1 MKDFQGKVAVITGGA
16 SGLGLEIARLAAK
29 KGLKL
34 VLADIEER
42 ALKQAE
48 LEFSDQG
55 VEVLALRT
63 NVALAEDVD
72 FLAQQTLARFG
83 AVHLLFNNAGVA
95 LSKTTWETTVADW
108 EWVLGVDLW
117 GVIHGVRVFT
127 PLMLKQDTPCHIINT
142 ASVAGM
148 LSTQGM
154 AAYNVAKHGVV
165 TLSET
170 LYHDLLRRN
179 AKIDVSVLCPAW
191 VNTAIWDS
199 ARNRPDDLLNESEQ
213 KSLDDAKLEESA
225 RQAVQ
230 SGKVSAPQVAE
241 IVFSAIENNQFYILT
256 HPKIKKW
263 IGLRVED
270 ILQDR
275 QPSPQD

>member
-1 MKDFQGKVAVITGGA
+1 MKEFKDKVAVITGGA
-16 SGLGLEIARLAAK
+16 SGLGLEIARLAAQ
-29 KGLKL
+29 KGMKL
-34 VLADIEER
+34 VLSDIEER

-48 LEFSDQG
+48 LEFSAEG
-55 VEVLALRT
+55 VEVLSVRT
-63 NVALAEDVD
+63 NVAAGEDVELLAEK
-72 FLAQQTLARFG
+72 TLERFG

-95 LSKTTWETTVADW
+95 LNKTAWETTIADW

-127 PLMLKQDTPCHIINT
+127 PIMLKQDTPSHIINT

-170 LYHDLLRRN
+170 LYHDLKRRGAN
-179 AKIDVSVLCPAW
+179 IDVSVLCPAW

-199 ARNRPDDLLNESEQ
+199 ARNRPDDLQNTEEH
-213 KSLDDAKLEESA
+213 KEEDDIKLEESA
-225 RQAVQ
+225 RHAIQ
-230 SGKVSAPQVAE
+230 SGKVTAPMVAQ
-241 IVFSAIENNQFYILT
+241 IVFAAIEANQFYILT

-263 IGLRVED
+263 VGLRVED

-275 QPSPQD
+275 QPSPQT

>member
-95 LSKTTWETTVADW
+95 LSKSTWETTVADW

-170 LYHDLLRRN
+170 LYHDLRRRN

-213 KSLDDAKLEESA
+213 KSSDDAKLEESA

>member
-1 MKDFQGKVAVITGGA
+1 MKDFQNKVAVITGGA
-16 SGLGLEIARLAAK
+16 SGLGLEIARLAAR
-29 KGLKL
+29 KGMKL
-34 VLADIEER
+34 VLSDIEER
-42 ALKQAE
+42 ALKKAE
-48 LEFSDQG
+48 LEFADQG
-55 VEVLALRT
+55 NEVLSVRT
-63 NVALAEDVD
+63 NVAIAEDVEQ
-72 FLAQQTLARFG
+72 LAEKTIERFG
-83 AVHLLFNNAGVA
+83 EVHLLFNNAGVA
-95 LSKTTWETTVADW
+95 LNKTAWETTIADW

-127 PLMLKQDTPCHIINT
+127 PIMLKQNSPSHIINT

-170 LYHDLLRRN
+170 LYHDLKRRGAN
-179 AKIDVSVLCPAW
+179 IDVSVLCPAW

-199 ARNRPDDLLNESEQ
+199 TRNRPEDLLNSVEQ
-213 KSLDDAKLEESA
+213 KGADDIKLDESA
-225 RQAVQ
+225 RHAIQ
-230 SGKVSAPQVAE
+230 SGKVTAPMVAE
-241 IVFSAIENNQFYILT
+241 MVFAAIEENRFYILT

-263 IGLRVED
+263 VGLRVED

-275 QPSPQD
+275 QPSPQA

>member
-1 MKDFQGKVAVITGGA
+1 MKEFKDKVAVITGGA
-16 SGLGLEIARLAAK
+16 SGLGLEIARLAAR
-29 KGLKL
+29 KGMKL
-34 VLADIEER
+34 VLSDIEER

-48 LEFSDQG
+48 LEFADQG
-55 VEVLALRT
+55 VDVLSART
-63 NVALAEDVD
+63 NVAIAEDVEQ
-72 FLAQQTLARFG
+72 LAEKTMERFG

-95 LSKTTWETTVADW
+95 LNKTAWETSVADW

-127 PLMLKQDTPCHIINT
+127 PIMLRQNSPSHIINT

-170 LYHDLLRRN
+170 LYHDLKRRAAN
-179 AKIDVSVLCPAW
+179 IDVSVLCPAW

-199 ARNRPDDLLNESEQ
+199 ARNRPEDLQNSVERKGEDDV
-213 KSLDDAKLEESA
+213 KLEESA
-225 RQAVQ
+225 RHAIQ
-230 SGKVSAPQVAE
+230 SGKVTAPMVAE
-241 IVFSAIENNQFYILT
+241 IVFAAIEANQFYILT

-263 IGLRVED
+263 VGLRVED

-275 QPSPQD
+275 QPSPQS

>member
-1 MKDFQGKVAVITGGA
+1 MKDFHGKVAVITGGA

-29 KGLKL
+29 KGMKL
-34 VLADIEER
+34 VLSDIEER

-48 LEFSDQG
+48 QEFSDVG
-55 VEVLALRT
+55 VEVLAVRT

-72 FLAQQTLARFG
+72 FLAQQTLSRFG

-95 LSKTTWETTVADW
+95 LNKTTWETTIADW

-127 PLMLKQDTPCHIINT
+127 PIMLKQDTPCHIINT

-170 LYHDLLRRN
+170 LYHDLRRRN

-191 VNTAIWDS
+191 VNTGIWDS
-199 ARNRPDDLLNESEQ
+199 ARNRPEDLQNTVEQ
-213 KSLDDAKLEESA
+213 KSVDDTKLEESA
-225 RQAVQ
+225 RHAIQ
-230 SGKVSAPQVAE
+230 SGKVTAPQVAE
-241 IVFSAIENNQFYILT
+241 IVFNAIENNQFYILT

-270 ILQDR
+270 ILEDR
-275 QPSPQD
+275 QPSPQI

>member
-1 MKDFQGKVAVITGGA
+1 VKDFQNKVAVITGGA

-29 KGLKL
+29 KGMKL
-34 VLADIEER
+34 VLSDIEER

-48 LEFSDQG
+48 LEFSG
-55 VEVLALRT
+55 HGIEVLSVRT
-63 NVALAEDVD
+63 NVAIAEDVEQ
-72 FLAQQTLARFG
+72 LAEKTLERFG

-95 LSKTTWETTVADW
+95 LNKTAWETTVADW

-127 PLMLKQDTPCHIINT
+127 PIMLKQSSPSHIINT

-170 LYHDLLRRN
+170 LYHDLKRRGAN
-179 AKIDVSVLCPAW
+179 IDVSVLCPAW

-199 ARNRPDDLLNESEQ
+199 ARNRPEDLQNDAERKSADDI
-213 KSLDDAKLEESA
+213 KLEESA
-225 RQAVQ
+225 RHAIQ
-230 SGKVSAPQVAE
+230 SGKVTAPMVAE
-241 IVFSAIENNQFYILT
+241 IVFAAIEQNQFYILT

>member
-1 MKDFQGKVAVITGGA
+1 MKEFKDKVAVITGGA

-29 KGLKL
+29 KGMKL

-42 ALKQAE
+42 ALNQAQ
-48 LEFSDQG
+48 LEFSAQG
-55 VEVLALRT
+55 VEVLSLRT
-63 NVALAEDVD
+63 NVAVGEDVD
-72 FLAQQTLARFG
+72 LLAEKTLERFG

-95 LSKTTWETTVADW
+95 LNKTAWETTIADW

-127 PLMLKQDTPCHIINT
+127 PIMLKQDTPSHIINT

-170 LYHDLLRRN
+170 LYHDLKRRGAN
-179 AKIDVSVLCPAW
+179 IDVSVLCPAW

-199 ARNRPDDLLNESEQ
+199 ARNRPDDLQNSVEQ
-213 KSLDDAKLEESA
+213 KEADDIKLEESA
-225 RQAVQ
+225 RHAIQ
-230 SGKVSAPQVAE
+230 SGKVSAPMVAQ
-241 IVFSAIENNQFYILT
+241 IVFAAFEANQFYILT

-263 IGLRVED
+263 VGLRVED

-275 QPSPQD
+275 QPSSQV

>member
-1 MKDFQGKVAVITGGA
+1 MKEFRDKVAVITGGA

-29 KGLKL
+29 KGMKL
-34 VLADIEER
+34 VISDIEER
-42 ALKQAE
+42 ALKNSE
-48 LEFSDQG
+48 REFSEQG
-55 VEVLALRT
+55 VEVLAVRT
-63 NVALAEDVD
+63 NVAIGLEVEQLAEK
-72 FLAQQTLARFG
+72 TLQRFG

-95 LSKTTWETTVADW
+95 LNKSAWETTLADW

-127 PLMLKQDTPCHIINT
+127 PIMLKQDAPSHIINT

-148 LSTQGM
+148 LSPQGM

-170 LYHDLLRRN
+170 LYYDLKKRDAN
-179 AKIDVSVLCPAW
+179 INVSVLCPAW
-191 VNTAIWDS
+191 VNTGIWDS
-199 ARNRPDDLLNESEQ
+199 ARNRPEDLQNDAEQ
-213 KSLDDAKLEESA
+213 KSADDIKLEESA
-225 RQAVQ
+225 RHAIQ
-230 SGKVSAPQVAE
+230 SGKVSAPMVAE
-241 IVFSAIENNQFYILT
+241 IVFAAIAANQFYILT

>member
-1 MKDFQGKVAVITGGA
+1 MKEFNNKVAVITGGA
-16 SGLGLEIARLAAK
+16 SGLGLEIARLAAN
-29 KGLKL
+29 KGMKL
-34 VLADIEER
+34 VLSDIEES
-42 ALKQAE
+42 ALKKAE
-48 LEFSDQG
+48 QEFVDRG
-55 VEVLALRT
+55 VEVLSVRS
-63 NVALAEDVD
+63 NVAIAEDVEH
-72 FLAQQTLARFG
+72 LAEKAMQRFG

-95 LSKTTWETTVADW
+95 LNKTAWETTIADW

-117 GVIHGVRVFT
+117 GVIHGIRVFT
-127 PLMLKQDTPCHIINT
+127 PIMLKQGTPCHIINT

-170 LYHDLLRRN
+170 LYHDLRRRN
-179 AKIDVSVLCPAW
+179 ANIDVSVLCPAW

-199 ARNRPDDLLNESEQ
+199 ARNRPEDLQNSVEQ
-213 KSLDDAKLEESA
+213 KSADDLTLEESA
-225 RQAVQ
+225 RHAIQ
-230 SGKVSAPQVAE
+230 SGKVTAPMVAE
-241 IVFSAIENNQFYILT
+241 IVFAAIEENRFYILT

-275 QPSPQD
+275 QPSPQQ

>member
-1 MKDFQGKVAVITGGA
+1 MKEFKDKVAVITGGA

-29 KGLKL
+29 KGMKL

-42 ALKQAE
+42 ALNQAQ
-48 LEFSDQG
+48 LEFSAQG
-55 VEVLALRT
+55 VEVLSLRT
-63 NVALAEDVD
+63 NVAVGEDVD
-72 FLAQQTLARFG
+72 LLAEKTLERFG

-95 LSKTTWETTVADW
+95 LNKTAWETTIADW

-127 PLMLKQDTPCHIINT
+127 PIMLTQDTPSHIINT

-170 LYHDLLRRN
+170 LYHDLKRRGAN
-179 AKIDVSVLCPAW
+179 IDVSVLCPAW

-199 ARNRPDDLLNESEQ
+199 ARNRPDDLQNSVEQ
-213 KSLDDAKLEESA
+213 KEADDIKLEESA
-225 RQAVQ
+225 RHAIQ
-230 SGKVSAPQVAE
+230 SGKVSAPMVAQ
-241 IVFSAIENNQFYILT
+241 IVFAAIEANQFYILT

-263 IGLRVED
+263 VGLRVED

-275 QPSPQD
+275 QPSSQV

>member
-1 MKDFQGKVAVITGGA
+1 MKEFSNKVAVITGGA

-29 KGLKL
+29 KGMKL
-34 VLADIEER
+34 VLSDIEER
-42 ALKQAE
+42 ALKAAE
-48 LEFSDQG
+48 LEFTAQN
-55 VEVLALRT
+55 VEVLAVRT
-63 NVALAEDVD
+63 NVAIAEDVEL
-72 FLAQQTLARFG
+72 LAEKTMARFG

-95 LSKTTWETTVADW
+95 LNKTAWETTIADW

-117 GVIHGVRVFT
+117 GVIHGIRVFT
-127 PLMLKQDTPCHIINT
+127 PIMLKQDSPSHIINT
-142 ASVAGM
+142 SSVAGM

-170 LYHDLLRRN
+170 LYHDLKKRGAN
-179 AKIDVSVLCPAW
+179 IDVSVLCPAW
-191 VNTAIWDS
+191 VNTGIWDS
-199 ARNRPDDLLNESEQ
+199 ARNRPNELQNDVEQ
-213 KSLDDAKLEESA
+213 KSDDDIELEESA
-225 RQAVQ
+225 RHAVQ
-230 SGKVSAPQVAE
+230 SGKVTAPMVAE
-241 IVFSAIENNQFYILT
+241 LVFAAIEANQFYILT

-275 QPSPQD
+275 QPSLQA

>member
-1 MKDFQGKVAVITGGA
+1 MKDFHGKVAVITGGA

-29 KGLKL
+29 KGMKL
-34 VLADIEER
+34 VLSDIEER

-48 LEFSDQG
+48 LEFSDLG
-55 VEVLALRT
+55 VEVLAVRT

-72 FLAQQTLARFG
+72 FLAQQTLSRFG

-95 LSKTTWETTVADW
+95 LNKTTWETTIADW

-127 PLMLKQDTPCHIINT
+127 PIMLKQDTPCHIINT

-170 LYHDLLRRN
+170 LYHDLRRRD

-191 VNTAIWDS
+191 VNTGIWDS
-199 ARNRPDDLLNESEQ
+199 ARNRPEDLQNTVEQ
-213 KSLDDAKLEESA
+213 KSVDDTKLEESA
-225 RQAVQ
+225 RHAIQ
-230 SGKVSAPQVAE
+230 SGKVTAPQVAE
-241 IVFSAIENNQFYILT
+241 IVFNAIENNQFYILT

-270 ILQDR
+270 ILEDR
-275 QPSPQD
+275 QPSPQI

>member
-1 MKDFQGKVAVITGGA
+1 MKDFNGKVAVITGGA

-29 KGLKL
+29 KGMKL
-34 VLADIEER
+34 VLSDIEER
-42 ALKQAE
+42 ALNAAE
-48 LEFSDQG
+48 SEFNEQG
-55 VEVLALRT
+55 IEVLAVRS
-63 NVALAEDVD
+63 NVAIAEDVEL
-72 FLAQQTLARFG
+72 LAEKTMARFG

-95 LSKTTWETTVADW
+95 LNKTAWETTIADW

-127 PLMLKQDTPCHIINT
+127 PIMLKQNTPSHIINT
-142 ASVAGM
+142 SSVAGM

-170 LYHDLLRRN
+170 LYHDLKRRGAN
-179 AKIDVSVLCPAW
+179 IDVSVLCPAW
-191 VNTAIWDS
+191 VNTGIWDS
-199 ARNRPDDLLNESEQ
+199 ARNRPEDLQNDLEQ
-213 KSLDDAKLEESA
+213 KSEDDIQLEESA
-225 RQAVQ
+225 RHAVQ
-230 SGKVSAPQVAE
+230 SGRLTAPMVAE
-241 IVFSAIENNQFYILT
+241 MVFAAIEANQFYILT

-275 QPSPQD
+275 QPSPQV

>member
-1 MKDFQGKVAVITGGA
+1 MKEFKDKVAVITGGA

-29 KGLKL
+29 KGMKL
-34 VLADIEER
+34 VISDIEER
-42 ALKQAE
+42 ALKNSE
-48 LEFSDQG
+48 REFSEQG
-55 VEVLALRT
+55 VEVLAVRT
-63 NVALAEDVD
+63 NVAIGLEVEQLAEK
-72 FLAQQTLARFG
+72 TLQRFG

-95 LSKTTWETTVADW
+95 LNKSAWETTLADW

-127 PLMLKQDTPCHIINT
+127 PIMLKQDAPSHIINT

-148 LSTQGM
+148 LSPQGM

-170 LYHDLLRRN
+170 LYYDLKKRDAN
-179 AKIDVSVLCPAW
+179 INVSVLCPAW
-191 VNTAIWDS
+191 VNTGIWDS
-199 ARNRPDDLLNESEQ
+199 ARNRPEDLQNDADQ
-213 KSLDDAKLEESA
+213 KSADDIELEESA
-225 RQAVQ
+225 RHAIQ
-230 SGKVSAPQVAE
+230 SGKVSAPMVAE
-241 IVFSAIENNQFYILT
+241 IVFAAIAANQFYILT

>member
-1 MKDFQGKVAVITGGA
+1 MKEFKDKVAVITGGA

-29 KGLKL
+29 KGMKL

-42 ALKQAE
+42 ALNQAQ
-48 LEFSDQG
+48 LEFSAQG
-55 VEVLALRT
+55 VEVLSLRT
-63 NVALAEDVD
+63 NVAVGEDVD
-72 FLAQQTLARFG
+72 LLAEKTLERFG

-95 LSKTTWETTVADW
+95 LNKTAWETTIADW

-127 PLMLKQDTPCHIINT
+127 PIMLKQDTPSHIINT

-170 LYHDLLRRN
+170 LYHDLKRRGAN
-179 AKIDVSVLCPAW
+179 IDVSVLCPAW

-199 ARNRPDDLLNESEQ
+199 ARNRPDDLQNSVEQ
-213 KSLDDAKLEESA
+213 KEADDIKLEESA
-225 RQAVQ
+225 RHAIQ
-230 SGKVSAPQVAE
+230 SGKVSAPMVAQ
-241 IVFSAIENNQFYILT
+241 IVFAAIEANQFYILT

-263 IGLRVED
+263 VGLRVED

-275 QPSPQD
+275 QPSSQV

>member
-1 MKDFQGKVAVITGGA
+1 MKEFKDKVAVITGGA
-16 SGLGLEIARLAAK
+16 SGLGLEIARLAAR
-29 KGLKL
+29 KGMKL
-34 VLADIEER
+34 VLSDIEER
-42 ALKQAE
+42 ALQQAE
-48 LEFSDQG
+48 LEFADQG
-55 VEVLALRT
+55 VDVLSVRT
-63 NVALAEDVD
+63 NVAIAEDVEQ
-72 FLAQQTLARFG
+72 LAEKTMERFG

-95 LSKTTWETTVADW
+95 LNKTAWETSVADW

-127 PLMLKQDTPCHIINT
+127 PIMLRQNSPSHIINT

-170 LYHDLLRRN
+170 LYHDLKRR
-179 AKIDVSVLCPAW
+179 AATIDVSVLCPAW

-199 ARNRPDDLLNESEQ
+199 ARNRPEDLQNSVERKAEDDI
-213 KSLDDAKLEESA
+213 KLEESA
-225 RQAVQ
+225 RHAIQ
-230 SGKVSAPQVAE
+230 SGKVTAPMVAE
-241 IVFSAIENNQFYILT
+241 IVFAAIEANQFYILT

-263 IGLRVED
+263 VGLRVED

-275 QPSPQD
+275 QPSPQS

>member
-1 MKDFQGKVAVITGGA
+1 MREFKDKVAVITGGA
-16 SGLGLEIARLAAK
+16 SGLGLEIARLAAR
-29 KGLKL
+29 KGMKL
-34 VLADIEER
+34 VLSDIEEH

-48 LEFSDQG
+48 LEFADQG
-55 VEVLALRT
+55 VDVLSVRT
-63 NVALAEDVD
+63 NVAIAEDVEQ
-72 FLAQQTLARFG
+72 LAEKTMERFG

-95 LSKTTWETTVADW
+95 LNKTAWETSVADW

-127 PLMLKQDTPCHIINT
+127 PIMLRQNSPSHIINT

-170 LYHDLLRRN
+170 LYHDLKRR
-179 AKIDVSVLCPAW
+179 AATIDVSVLCPAW

-199 ARNRPDDLLNESEQ
+199 ARNRPEDLQNSVERKAEDDI
-213 KSLDDAKLEESA
+213 KLEESA
-225 RQAVQ
+225 RHAIQ
-230 SGKVSAPQVAE
+230 SGKVTAPMVAE
-241 IVFSAIENNQFYILT
+241 IVFAAIEANQFYILT

-263 IGLRVED
+263 VGLRVED

-275 QPSPQD
+275 QPSPQS

>member
-1 MKDFQGKVAVITGGA
+1 MKDFHGKVAVITGGA

-29 KGLKL
+29 KGMKL
-34 VLADIEER
+34 VLSDIEER

-48 LEFSDQG
+48 QEFSDVG
-55 VEVLALRT
+55 VEVLAVRT

-72 FLAQQTLARFG
+72 FLAQQTLSRFG

-95 LSKTTWETTVADW
+95 LNKTTWETTIADW

-127 PLMLKQDTPCHIINT
+127 PIMLKQDTPCHIINT

-170 LYHDLLRRN
+170 LYHDLRRRD

-191 VNTAIWDS
+191 VNTGIWDS
-199 ARNRPDDLLNESEQ
+199 ARNRPEDLQNTVEQ
-213 KSLDDAKLEESA
+213 KSVDDTKLEESA
-225 RQAVQ
+225 RHAIQ
-230 SGKVSAPQVAE
+230 SGKVTAPRVAE
-241 IVFSAIENNQFYILT
+241 IVFNAIENNQFYILT

-270 ILQDR
+270 ILEDR
-275 QPSPQD
+275 QPSPQI

>member
-95 LSKTTWETTVADW
+95 LSKSTWETTVADW

-170 LYHDLLRRN
+170 LYHDLRRRN

>member
-1 MKDFQGKVAVITGGA
+1 MKEFKDKVAVITGGA
-16 SGLGLEIARLAAK
+16 SGLGLEIARLAAR
-29 KGLKL
+29 KGMKL
-34 VLADIEER
+34 VLSDIEER
-42 ALKQAE
+42 ALKQTE
-48 LEFSDQG
+48 LEFADQG
-55 VEVLALRT
+55 VDVLSART
-63 NVALAEDVD
+63 NVAIAEDVEQ
-72 FLAQQTLARFG
+72 LAEKTMERFG

-95 LSKTTWETTVADW
+95 LNKTAWETSVADW

-127 PLMLKQDTPCHIINT
+127 PIMLRQNSPSHIINT

-170 LYHDLLRRN
+170 LYHDLKRRAAN
-179 AKIDVSVLCPAW
+179 IDVSVLCPAW

-199 ARNRPDDLLNESEQ
+199 ARNRPEDLQNSVERKGEDDI
-213 KSLDDAKLEESA
+213 KLEESA
-225 RQAVQ
+225 RHAIQ
-230 SGKVSAPQVAE
+230 SGKVTAPMVAE
-241 IVFSAIENNQFYILT
+241 IVFAAIEANQFYILT

-263 IGLRVED
+263 VGLRVED

-275 QPSPQD
+275 QPSPQS

>member
-72 FLAQQTLARFG
+72 YLAQQTLARFG

>member
-1 MKDFQGKVAVITGGA
+1 MKEFKDKVAVITGGA

-29 KGLKL
+29 KGMKL
-34 VLADIEER
+34 VLSDIEER
-42 ALKQAE
+42 ALKQAQM
-48 LEFSDQG
+48 EFAGQG
-55 VEVLALRT
+55 VEVLAVRT
-63 NVALAEDVD
+63 NVAIAEDVEQ
-72 FLAQQTLARFG
+72 LADKTMERFG

-95 LSKTTWETTVADW
+95 LNKTAWETSVADW

-127 PLMLKQDTPCHIINT
+127 PIMLKQASPSHIINT

-170 LYHDLLRRN
+170 LYHDLKRRGAN
-179 AKIDVSVLCPAW
+179 IDVSVLCPAW

-199 ARNRPDDLLNESEQ
+199 ARNRPDDLQNTVEQ
-213 KSLDDAKLEESA
+213 KGEDDIKLEESA
-225 RQAVQ
+225 RHAIQ
-230 SGKVSAPQVAE
+230 SGRVTAPMVAE
-241 IVFSAIENNQFYILT
+241 IVFAAIEANQFYILT

-263 IGLRVED
+263 VGLRVED

-275 QPSPQD
+275 QPSPQT

>member
-1 MKDFQGKVAVITGGA
+1 MKEFKDKVAVITGGA
-16 SGLGLEIARLAAK
+16 SGLGLEIARLAAR
-29 KGLKL
+29 KGMKL
-34 VLADIEER
+34 VLSDIEEH

-48 LEFSDQG
+48 LEFADQG
-55 VEVLALRT
+55 VDVLSVRT
-63 NVALAEDVD
+63 NVAIAEDVEQ
-72 FLAQQTLARFG
+72 LAEKTMERFG

-95 LSKTTWETTVADW
+95 LNKTAWETSVADW

-127 PLMLKQDTPCHIINT
+127 PIMLRQNSPSHIINT

-170 LYHDLLRRN
+170 LYHDLKRRAAN
-179 AKIDVSVLCPAW
+179 IDVSVLCPAW

-199 ARNRPDDLLNESEQ
+199 ARNRPEDLQNSVERKAEDDI
-213 KSLDDAKLEESA
+213 KLEESA
-225 RQAVQ
+225 RHAIQ
-230 SGKVSAPQVAE
+230 SGKVTAPMVAE
-241 IVFSAIENNQFYILT
+241 IVFAAIEANQFYILT

-263 IGLRVED
+263 VGLRVED

-275 QPSPQD
+275 QPSPQS

>member
-1 MKDFQGKVAVITGGA
+1 MKEFKDKVAVITGGA
-16 SGLGLEIARLAAK
+16 SGLGLEIARFAAK
-29 KGLKL
+29 KGMKL
-34 VLADIEER
+34 VVSDIEER
-42 ALKQAE
+42 ALKNSE
-48 LEFSDQG
+48 REFSEQG
-55 VEVLALRT
+55 VEVLAVRT
-63 NVALAEDVD
+63 NVAIGLEVEQLAEK
-72 FLAQQTLARFG
+72 TLQRFG

-95 LSKTTWETTVADW
+95 LNKSAWETTLADW

-127 PLMLKQDTPCHIINT
+127 PIMLKQDAPSHIINT

-148 LSTQGM
+148 LSPQGM

-170 LYHDLLRRN
+170 LYYDLKKRDAN
-179 AKIDVSVLCPAW
+179 INVSVLCPAW
-191 VNTAIWDS
+191 VNTGIWDS
-199 ARNRPDDLLNESEQ
+199 ARNRPEDLQNDAEQ
-213 KSLDDAKLEESA
+213 KSADDIELEESA
-225 RQAVQ
+225 RHAIQ
-230 SGKVSAPQVAE
+230 SGKVSAPMVAE
-241 IVFSAIENNQFYILT
+241 IVFAAIATNQFYILT

>member
-1 MKDFQGKVAVITGGA
+1 MKEFKDKVAVITGGA
-16 SGLGLEIARLAAK
+16 SGLGLEIARLAAR
-29 KGLKL
+29 KGMKL
-34 VLADIEER
+34 VLSDIEER
-42 ALKQAE
+42 ALQQAE
-48 LEFSDQG
+48 LEFADQG
-55 VEVLALRT
+55 VDVLSVRT
-63 NVALAEDVD
+63 NVAIAEDVEQ
-72 FLAQQTLARFG
+72 LAEKTMERFG

-95 LSKTTWETTVADW
+95 LNKTAWETSVADW

-127 PLMLKQDTPCHIINT
+127 PIMLRQNSPSHIINT

-170 LYHDLLRRN
+170 LYHDLKRR
-179 AKIDVSVLCPAW
+179 AATIDVSVLCPAW

-199 ARNRPDDLLNESEQ
+199 ARNRPEDLQNSVERKAGDDI
-213 KSLDDAKLEESA
+213 KLEESA
-225 RQAVQ
+225 RHAIQ
-230 SGKVSAPQVAE
+230 SGKVTAPMVAE
-241 IVFSAIENNQFYILT
+241 IVFAAIEANQFYILT

-263 IGLRVED
+263 VGLRVED

-275 QPSPQD
+275 QPSPQS

>member
-1 MKDFQGKVAVITGGA
+1 MREFKDKVAVITGGA
-16 SGLGLEIARLAAK
+16 SGLGLEIARLAAR
-29 KGLKL
+29 KGMKL
-34 VLADIEER
+34 VLSDIEEH

-48 LEFSDQG
+48 LEFADQG
-55 VEVLALRT
+55 VDVLSVRT
-63 NVALAEDVD
+63 NVAIAEDVEQ
-72 FLAQQTLARFG
+72 LAEKTMERFG

-95 LSKTTWETTVADW
+95 LNKTAWETSVADW

-127 PLMLKQDTPCHIINT
+127 PIMLRQNSPSHIINT

-170 LYHDLLRRN
+170 LYHDLKRRAAN
-179 AKIDVSVLCPAW
+179 IDVSVLCPAW

-199 ARNRPDDLLNESEQ
+199 ARNRPEDLQNSVERKGEDDV
-213 KSLDDAKLEESA
+213 KLEESA
-225 RQAVQ
+225 RHAIQ
-230 SGKVSAPQVAE
+230 SGKVTAPMVAE
-241 IVFSAIENNQFYILT
+241 IVFAAIEANQFYILT

-263 IGLRVED
+263 VGLRVED

-275 QPSPQD
+275 QPSPQS

>member
-1 MKDFQGKVAVITGGA
+1 MKEFRDKVAVITGGA

-29 KGLKL
+29 KGMKL
-34 VLADIEER
+34 VLSDIEER
-42 ALKQAE
+42 ALKAAE
-48 LEFSDQG
+48 LEFTAQN
-55 VEVLALRT
+55 VEVLAVRT
-63 NVALAEDVD
+63 NVAIAEDVEL
-72 FLAQQTLARFG
+72 LAKKTMARFG

-95 LSKTTWETTVADW
+95 LNKTAWETTIADW

-127 PLMLKQDTPCHIINT
+127 PIMLKQDVPSHIINT
-142 ASVAGM
+142 SSVAGM
-148 LSTQGM
+148 LSTPGM

-170 LYHDLLRRN
+170 LHHDLKRRGAN
-179 AKIDVSVLCPAW
+179 IDVSVLCPAW
-191 VNTAIWDS
+191 VNTGIWDS
-199 ARNRPDDLLNESEQ
+199 ARNRPDELQNDVERKSEDDLT
-213 KSLDDAKLEESA
+213 LEESA
-225 RQAVQ
+225 RHAVQ
-230 SGKVSAPQVAE
+230 SGKVTAPTVADM
-241 IVFSAIENNQFYILT
+241 VFAAIEANQFYILT

-275 QPSPQD
+275 QPSPQV

>member
-72 FLAQQTLARFG
+72 YLAQQTLARFG

-95 LSKTTWETTVADW
+95 LSKSTWETTVADW

-170 LYHDLLRRN
+170 LYHDLRRRN

>member
-95 LSKTTWETTVADW
+95 LSKSTWETTVADW

-170 LYHDLLRRN
+170 LYHDLRRRN

-213 KSLDDAKLEESA
+213 KSLDDAKLEASA

>member
-55 VEVLALRT
+55 VEILALRT
-63 NVALAEDVD
+63 NVVLAEDLD
-72 FLAQQTLARFG
+72 HLAQQTLARFG

-170 LYHDLLRRN
+170 LYHDLRRRN

-213 KSLDDAKLEESA
+213 KSSDDAKLEESA

>member
-1 MKDFQGKVAVITGGA
+1 MKEFKDKVAVITGGA

-29 KGLKL
+29 KGMKL

-42 ALKQAE
+42 ALNQAQ
-48 LEFSDQG
+48 LEFSAQG
-55 VEVLALRT
+55 VEVLSLRT
-63 NVALAEDVD
+63 NVAVGEDVELLAEK
-72 FLAQQTLARFG
+72 TIERFG
-83 AVHLLFNNAGVA
+83 AAHLLFNNAGVA
-95 LSKTTWETTVADW
+95 LNKTAWETTIADW

-127 PLMLKQDTPCHIINT
+127 PIMLKQDTPSHIINT

-170 LYHDLLRRN
+170 LYHDLKRRGAN
-179 AKIDVSVLCPAW
+179 IDVSVLCPAW

-199 ARNRPDDLLNESEQ
+199 ARNRPDDLQNSVEQ
-213 KSLDDAKLEESA
+213 KEADDIKLEESA
-225 RQAVQ
+225 RHAIQ
-230 SGKVSAPQVAE
+230 SGKVSAPMVAQ
-241 IVFSAIENNQFYILT
+241 IVFAAIEANQFYILT

-263 IGLRVED
+263 VGLRVED

-275 QPSPQD
+275 QPSSQV

>member
-1 MKDFQGKVAVITGGA
+1 MKEFKDKVAVITGGA

-29 KGLKL
+29 KGMKL
-34 VLADIEER
+34 VISDIEER
-42 ALKQAE
+42 ALKNSE
-48 LEFSDQG
+48 REFSEQG
-55 VEVLALRT
+55 VEVLAVRT
-63 NVALAEDVD
+63 NVAIGLEVEQLAEK
-72 FLAQQTLARFG
+72 TLQRFG

-95 LSKTTWETTVADW
+95 LNKSAWETTLADW

-127 PLMLKQDTPCHIINT
+127 PIMLKQDAPSHIINT

-148 LSTQGM
+148 LSPQGM

-170 LYHDLLRRN
+170 LYYDLKKRDAN
-179 AKIDVSVLCPAW
+179 INVSVLCPAW
-191 VNTAIWDS
+191 VNTGIWDS
-199 ARNRPDDLLNESEQ
+199 ARNRPEDLQNDAEQ
-213 KSLDDAKLEESA
+213 KSADDIELEESA
-225 RQAVQ
+225 RHAIQ
-230 SGKVSAPQVAE
+230 SGKVSAPMVAE
-241 IVFSAIENNQFYILT
+241 IVFAAIAANQFYILT

>member
-1 MKDFQGKVAVITGGA
+1 MKEFKDKVAVITGGA
-16 SGLGLEIARLAAK
+16 SGLGLEIGRLAAK
-29 KGLKL
+29 KGMKL
-34 VLADIEER
+34 VLSDIEER
-42 ALKQAE
+42 ALKAAE
-48 LEFSDQG
+48 LEFSNQG
-55 VEVLALRT
+55 VEVLSVRS
-63 NVALAEDVD
+63 NVASAEDVERI
-72 FLAQQTLARFG
+72 AEKTLERFG

-95 LSKTTWETTVADW
+95 LNKTAWETTIADW

-117 GVIHGVRVFT
+117 GVIHGIRVFT
-127 PLMLKQDTPCHIINT
+127 PIMLKQDSPSHIINT

-170 LYHDLLRRN
+170 LYHDLKRRN
-179 AKIDVSVLCPAW
+179 ANIDVSVLCPAW

-199 ARNRPDDLLNESEQ
+199 ARNRPDDLQNTVEQ
-213 KSLDDAKLEESA
+213 KGEDDIQLEQSA
-225 RQAVQ
+225 RHAIQ
-230 SGKVSAPQVAE
+230 SGRVTAPMVAE
-241 IVFSAIENNQFYILT
+241 IVFAAIEANQFYILT

-263 IGLRVED
+263 VGLRVED

-275 QPSPQD
+275 QPSPQV

>member
-1 MKDFQGKVAVITGGA
+1 MKEFSNKVAVITGGA

-29 KGLKL
+29 KGMKL
-34 VLADIEER
+34 VLSDIEER
-42 ALKQAE
+42 ALKAAE
-48 LEFSDQG
+48 LEFTAQN
-55 VEVLALRT
+55 VEVLAVRT
-63 NVALAEDVD
+63 NVAIAEDVEL
-72 FLAQQTLARFG
+72 LAEKTMARFG

-95 LSKTTWETTVADW
+95 LNKTAWETTIADW

-117 GVIHGVRVFT
+117 GVIHGIRVFT
-127 PLMLKQDTPCHIINT
+127 PIMLKQDSPSHIINT
-142 ASVAGM
+142 SSVAGM

-170 LYHDLLRRN
+170 LYHDLKKRGAN
-179 AKIDVSVLCPAW
+179 IDVSVLCPAW
-191 VNTAIWDS
+191 VNTGIWDS
-199 ARNRPDDLLNESEQ
+199 ARNRPDELQNDVEQ
-213 KSLDDAKLEESA
+213 KSDDDIELEESA
-225 RQAVQ
+225 RHAVQ
-230 SGKVSAPQVAE
+230 SGKVTAPMVAE
-241 IVFSAIENNQFYILT
+241 LVFAAIEANQFYILT

-275 QPSPQD
+275 QPSFQA

>member
-95 LSKTTWETTVADW
+95 LSKSTWETTVADW

>member
-1 MKDFQGKVAVITGGA
+1 MKEFKDKVAVITGGA
-16 SGLGLEIARLAAK
+16 SGLGLEIARLAAR
-29 KGLKL
+29 KGMKL
-34 VLADIEER
+34 VLSDIEER

-48 LEFSDQG
+48 LEFADQG
-55 VEVLALRT
+55 VDVLSVRT
-63 NVALAEDVD
+63 NVAIAEDVEQ
-72 FLAQQTLARFG
+72 LAEKTMERFG

-95 LSKTTWETTVADW
+95 LNKTAWETSVADW

-127 PLMLKQDTPCHIINT
+127 PIMLRQNSPSHIINT

-170 LYHDLLRRN
+170 LYHDLKRRAAN
-179 AKIDVSVLCPAW
+179 IDVSVLCPAW

-199 ARNRPDDLLNESEQ
+199 ARNRPEDLQNSVERKGEDDI
-213 KSLDDAKLEESA
+213 KLEESA
-225 RQAVQ
+225 RHAIQ
-230 SGKVSAPQVAE
+230 SGKVTAPMVAE
-241 IVFSAIENNQFYILT
+241 IVFAAIEANQFYILT

-263 IGLRVED
+263 VGLRVED

-275 QPSPQD
+275 QPSPQS